1 MQSFQGEYSG
11 AALLSFVRGLQH
23 ADALVRQILRNHQL
37 EKIDEDRWYDLNT
50 ARSIYYTVGNQVGER
65 SLQAV
70 GLQMIDTAVFPPGI
84 DDIRSVLA
92 SLDHAYKLN
101 CRGPQIGVITCEFA
115 DDSTAIVTFS
125 TPFPVA
131 LCRGILQG
139 CCKRFMPNALIEQ
152 SASEAD
158 TGANVVCTFHISW

>member
-1 MQSFQGEYSG
+1 M
-11 AALLSFVRGLQH
+11 
-23 ADALVRQILRNHQL
+23 LRNPRRL
-37 EKIDEDRWYDLNT
+37 RDVE
-50 ARSIYYTVGNQVGER
+50 A
-65 SLQAV
+65 
-70 GLQMIDTAVFPPGI
+70 
-84 DDIRSVLA
+84 IRIEE
-92 SLDHAYKLN
+92 
-101 CRGPQIGVITCEFA
+101 QIGVITCEFA